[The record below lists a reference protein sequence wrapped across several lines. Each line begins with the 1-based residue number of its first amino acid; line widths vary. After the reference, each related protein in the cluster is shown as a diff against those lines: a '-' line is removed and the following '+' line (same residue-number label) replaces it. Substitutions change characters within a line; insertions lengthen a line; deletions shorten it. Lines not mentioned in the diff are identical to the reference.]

1 MIIISID
8 IKSTGLQVKV
18 QNLDQKLFII
28 SKTVE
33 DHKLR
38 VFFIVF
44 YRIECFGSVNDM
56 IFFQII
62 VHPFQNPVALK
73 LKDLLISF

>member
-1 MIIISID
+1 MLPNFNDHNNCNDNIISID

-18 QNLDQKLFII
+18 QNLDQNLFII

-44 YRIECFGSVNDM
+44 FYRIECFL
-56 IFFQII
+56 
-62 VHPFQNPVALK
+62 QN
-73 LKDLLISF
+73 